1 MEMDWK
7 ERLAGYAGNEEIL
20 QVYEDWGDTEYLKE
34 VICVLN
40 GYNPDW
46 NKERELGGWAA
57 EFILDLLEETEEE
70 FDELGGQGRCA
81 RFEEMVE
88 ERYEDF
94 RSGHQFARINNA
106 AIQAEAAGE
115 AGKDIRAEVDA
126 RNEEIGFPVLI

>member
-1 MEMDWK
+1 MDWK
-7 ERLAGYAGNEEIL
+7 ERLAGYAENGEIL

-34 VICVLN
+34 VIHVLN
-40 GYNPDW
+40 GSHPDW
-46 NKERELGGWAA
+46 NKERELGSWAA

-70 FDELGGQGRCA
+70 FDELGVQGRCS

-94 RSGHQFARINNA
+94 RSGHQFARVNNA

-115 AGKDIRAEVDA
+115 PEKDIRVLVDA
-126 RNEEIGFPVLI
+126 RNEEIGFPVFI